1 MIWKKSIWELLSE
14 KIMKTI
20 ILNEWTLL
28 KRNPWFIGLIA
39 VLISIVGLISYFG
52 VAETKK
58 LIAMEAEASA
68 EIRSQWDNQ
77 EAGNPHSAAHYGTYL
92 FKPSSAL
99 TGFDEGVN
107 GVVGKTLYLEGHRQ
121 NEIQYSEASQSLQIS
136 RFGKLRPALLLQLIL
151 PLLLIFLVFSAIRT
165 ERESDRFR
173 ILLVQGGD
181 FRQIL
186 FGKIMAYWLL
196 SVLFLIV
203 TLSLQLILQSEKL
216 TNDVILR
223 TCLIGMGYAAF
234 YWIVVCLTTYLSAN
248 LRQAG
253 TALSLMLACWILW
266 GVFLPKISGTIAE
279 QLYQLPTR
287 QEFSEG
293 MTADRKDGLD
303 GHNPEEEKLA
313 VLKDSVLQ
321 KYQVET
327 VEELPVN
334 FDGILMQ
341 ADEEIGNVVWDKH
354 FGNLHEV
361 LRQQKA
367 FTQVSSIPNP
377 LQSLQSLSMGLS
389 GTDYFH
395 HADFMLKAEEYRRAF
410 IKELND
416 KHAYGGSKTGDWE
429 WAADQEFYRSLE
441 DFTYSSIP
449 LDQVFS
455 ILWSDVL
462 ILFGWVVGG
471 FLLITTSKFRI

>member
-1 MIWKKSIWELLSE
+1 ML
-14 KIMKTI
+14 TI
-20 ILNEWTLL
+20 IWNEWTLL

-39 VLISIVGLISYFG
+39 VLILIVGLTSYFG
-52 VAETKK
+52 VAETKN
-58 LIAMEAEASA
+58 LIAMEAKASA

-121 NEIQYSEASQSLQIS
+121 NEIQYSEASQSLQVS
-136 RFGKLRPALLLQLIL
+136 RFGKLRPALLLQLII
-151 PLLLIFLVFSAIRT
+151 PLLLIFLLFSSIRT
-165 ERESDRFR
+165 ERESDRIR
-173 ILLVQGGD
+173 ILLVQGGE
-181 FRQIL
+181 FKQIL

-196 SVLFLIV
+196 SILFLV
-203 TLSLQLILQSEKL
+203 LTLSLQLMLQTEQL
-216 TNDVILR
+216 TTGVILK
-223 TCLIGMGYAAF
+223 TCLIGFAYAAF
-234 YWIVVCLTTYLSAN
+234 YWIISSCTAYLSAN

-253 TALSLMLACWILW
+253 TALSLMLACWIVW

-293 MTADRKDGLD
+293 MTTDRAAGLD

-313 VLKDSVLQ
+313 VLKDSVLR

-327 VEELPVN
+327 VEELPIN
-334 FDGILMQ
+334 FDGLLMQ
-341 ADEEIGNVVWDKH
+341 ADEEVGNVVWDKH
-354 FGNLHEV
+354 FGDLNDV
-361 LRQQKA
+361 LRKQKTV
-367 FTQVSSIPNP
+367 TQVSSIPNP

-395 HADFMLKAEEYRRAF
+395 HADFILKAEEYRRAF

-441 DFTYSSIP
+441 DFSYSAIP
-449 LDQVFS
+449 LNQVFN

-462 ILFGWVVGG
+462 ILFGWAIGG
-471 FLLITTSKFRI
+471 FLLINTSKFRI